1 MIAIILGVILTLLA
15 FFFWVEVGKE
25 NRAATAQL
33 VISKAWNKRFV
44 RQELEE
50 KKEIFIN
57 TNARYHTC
65 SEKKAAKK
73 IKEWDKQ
80 IEECKKAENAYMSG
94 KSFSLVDAISLFGYQ
109 FLVDANINAE
119 SDVFRKMIDSCEK
132 SGYIELERGQ
142 ETGGKKN
149 SFIYAYYIIASLVSY
164 AYLGVFVG
172 IFAALLLSAMGRE
185 LKIALIIAVVA
196 IVGLALLG
204 YFPYDNLNSKA
215 RRRQEA
221 IDRDFP
227 NVISK
232 VALLVT
238 AGMNIV
244 KAIEETAKSGDTVM
258 YREIQRMVKETH
270 QSVSME
276 AALVHLQC
284 RCSKKDLDKMITV
297 VSKSYVAGNANLADN
312 LRAINAE
319 CWLDKKHNARRMGEV
334 VQNKLF
340 VPTMLMFAGILIV
353 LIIPAM
359 SGFSF

>member
-1 MIAIILGVILTLLA
+1 MIAIILGIILTVLA
-15 FFFWVEVGKE
+15 LFFWVEVGKE

-33 VISKAWNKRFV
+33 VIAKAWNKRFV
-44 RQELEE
+44 RQDLEE
-50 KKEIFIN
+50 KKELFLKA
-57 TNARYHTC
+57 NAKYHTC

-73 IKEWDKQ
+73 VKEWDKQ
-80 IEECKKAENAYMSG
+80 IEECKKAENAYLSG
-94 KSFSLVDAISLFGYQ
+94 KTFSLIDAISLFGYQ
-109 FLVDANINAE
+109 FLVDINVNAQ
-119 SDVFRKMIDSCEK
+119 SDIFRKMIDSCEK

-149 SFIYAYYIIASLVSY
+149 SFIYAYYIIASLASY

-172 IFAALLLSAMGRE
+172 IFVALLLAAAGKD
-185 LKIALIIAVVA
+185 LKTSLIVTVVA
-196 IVGLALLG
+196 IVGLTLFG
-204 YFPYDNLNSKA
+204 YFPYDNLHSKA
-215 RRRQEA
+215 KRRQEA

-232 VALLVT
+232 IALLVT

-258 YREIQRMVKETH
+258 YLEIQRMVKETH

-284 RCSKKDLDKMITV
+284 RCSNKYLDKMITV

-319 CWLDKKHNARRMGEV
+319 CWLDKKHSARRMGEV

-353 LIIPAM
+353 IILPAL

>member
-1 MIAIILGVILTLLA
+1 MVALVLGIILTALA
-15 FFFWVEVGKE
+15 LFFWVEVGKE

-33 VISKAWNKRFV
+33 VIAKAWNKRFV

-50 KKEIFIN
+50 KKELFLK
-57 TNARYHTC
+57 TNAKYRTC
-65 SEKKAAKK
+65 SEKKAGKK
-73 IKEWDKQ
+73 VKEWDKQ
-80 IEECKKAENAYMSG
+80 IEACKKAENAYLSG
-94 KSFSLVDAISLFGYQ
+94 KTFSLVDAISLFGYQ

-119 SDVFRKMIDSCEK
+119 SDVFRKMTDSCEK

-149 SFIYAYYIIASLVSY
+149 SFIYAYYIIASLASY

-172 IFAALLLSAMGRE
+172 IFAALLLAAAGKDLRTSF
-185 LKIALIIAVVA
+185 LIAVIA
-196 IVGLALLG
+196 IVGLTVLG
-204 YFPYDNLNSKA
+204 YLPYDNLNSKA

-232 VALLVT
+232 ITLLVT

-258 YREIQRMVKETH
+258 YQEVQRMVKETH
-270 QSVSME
+270 QSVSLE

-284 RCSKKDLDKMITV
+284 RCTNKHLDKMITV
-297 VSKSYVAGNANLADN
+297 ISKSYVAGNANLADN

-353 LIIPAM
+353 IIVPAM
-359 SGFSF
+359 SGFSI